1 MGNQPMD
8 KIKDPIPPPAKPKK
22 TYRAPVL
29 SEYGDVRQLTSG
41 AGGGKRD
48 AGGGMSRMC
57 WIAEALYGY
66 DTPRVL
72 LVRGWLTRC
81 YDRRIWWALAIVPL
95 YVRFGERV
103 AAAIRV
109 FPGLRRLFRPAF
121 DRAVLQGFR
130 AYGSKVVLRSNIV

>member
-1 MGNQPMD
+1 MA
-8 KIKDPIPPPAKPKK
+8 KIKDPTPPPAKPKK

-41 AGGGKRD
+41 GGGTNTD
-48 AGGGMSRMC
+48 AGGGMTKMAC

-72 LVRGWLTRC
+72 LVRGWLTQC
-81 YDRRIWWALAIVPL
+81 YERRIWWALAIVPL
-95 YVRFGERV
+95 YRQVGERV

-109 FPGLRRLFRPAF
+109 FPGLGRLFRPVF
-121 DRAVLQGFR
+121 DRAVLQAFR
-130 AYGSKVVLRSNIV
+130 AYYSKTVLRSTIV